1 MVTMS
6 VEDPVLDGAKQINE
20 GRSDDHG
27 DPEDSFQR
35 IAHFWNAYLINTG
48 VMDPNIQP
56 ADVAEMM
63 TLFKIA
69 RAQSGRYNT
78 DDYRDGAG
86 YLSHANRLR
95 NND

>member
-1 MVTMS
+1 MTKTS
-6 VEDPVLDGAKQINE
+6 EEHPVLDGAKRINE

-27 DPEDSFQR
+27 SPEDSFQR
-35 IAHFWNAYLINTG
+35 IAHYWTAYLINSG
-48 VMDPNIQP
+48 VPDPNIRP

-69 RAQSGRYNT
+69 RAQGGEYNT

-95 NND
+95 ND

>member
-1 MVTMS
+1 MTILQ
-6 VEDPVLDGAKQINE
+6 DAIDINK
-20 GRSDDHG
+20 GRSEDHG

-35 IAHFWNAYLINTG
+35 IAHYWNAFLINGG
-48 VMDPNIQP
+48 VSDPNIHP

-69 RAQSGRYNT
+69 RAQGGEYNV

-95 NND
+95 ND